1 MTCLRRDAS
10 GSDRR
15 VFMLEAAFWE
25 AVVALTSEDDS
36 ATRPPPCV
44 PMLRMWQLLLACLT
58 SALFFTLLQ
67 GARVRGSRGARVCC
81 VVCSRR

>member
-1 MTCLRRDAS
+1 VTCLHRDAS

-67 GARVRGSRGARVCC
+67 GARVRGSRGARV
-81 VVCSRR
+81 